1 MDYRHHPMDVVV
13 GIIVGVVFSVM
24 VLMYFADIFNRPRPF
39 QVKCNQLPDDPE
51 DPEKPSSPGVGGDQ
65 SNLWKDLE
73 KSGECHNIHK

>member
-39 QVKCNQLPDDPE
+39 QVKSNQLPDDPE
-51 DPEKPSSPGVGGDQ
+51 DPVKPSNPGVNISGDQ
-65 SNLWKDLE
+65 SNL
-73 KSGECHNIHK
+73 